1 MGAQKKMVG
10 KGEGGMWL
18 GGKTYLSF
26 FFFFFFFFSRR
37 STTNN
42 QPTQSSS
49 ANDKR
54 ENSAE
59 IAKLGKWVCTDS
71 GDAAAPV
78 NLMKKFD
85 VFFCQRCT
93 RSSPFCH
100 LSLSLSLSLFS
111 LPLIHPLG

>member
-1 MGAQKKMVG
+1 MGAQKKMAG

-18 GGKTYLSF
+18 GGRYLSFFF

-42 QPTQSSS
+42 QPTQSS

-54 ENSAE
+54 QNSAE
-59 IAKLGKWVCTDS
+59 IAKLRKWVCTDS

-85 VFFCQRCT
+85 VFFCQ
-93 RSSPFCH
+93 
-100 LSLSLSLSLFS
+100 
-111 LPLIHPLG
+111 